1 MKEVFREI
9 KAEAIS
15 QFFYYVRGHFV
26 SKWLEKKRAEREAE
40 KQNQG
45 EK

>member
-26 SKWLEKKRAEREAE
+26 SKWLAKKIAERE

-45 EK
+45 GK